1 MPDIATAYRLL
12 YASTLVLLGVAIILQ
27 MIRAITGKLTVD
39 KLVGIN
45 MITTTTVIVIGVLAL
60 LLGEAYLPDIMI
72 VYVVLS
78 FLALMLLCR
87 FYINLYGK
95 KKGGPKK

>member
-12 YASTLVLLGVAIILQ
+12 YASTLVLLGIAIILQ